1 VRGTDST
8 IQSRLEAI
16 ELVIFD
22 ADGVLTDGSIWL
34 GDDGREMLRFSVLD
48 GYGIFRGYRV
58 GLTYAIITGRT
69 SEALLIRANRLEIDR
84 VYRGQTIKQGAFDEI
99 VADSD
104 LHPRQIA
111 FVGDDLNDLPIMRQ
125 VGISCAVANA
135 RDEVR
140 AEADIVTTA
149 RGGEGAVREF
159 LEMIIAAKG
168 GVPSP

>member
-1 VRGTDST
+1 VAGMHD
-8 IQSRLEAI
+8 RLKAI

-34 GDDGREMLRFSVLD
+34 DDEDREMLRFSVQD
-48 GYGIFRGYRV
+48 GYGIFRGYRA

-69 SEALLIRANRLEIDR
+69 SKALLIRANRLQIER
-84 VYRGQTIKQGAFDEI
+84 VYQGQTVKQAAFDDI
-99 VADSD
+99 VAESG
-104 LHPRQIA
+104 LHPRQMA
-111 FVGDDLNDLPIMRQ
+111 YVGDDLNDLGLMQQ
-125 VGISCAVANA
+125 VGVSCAVANA

-140 AEADIVTTA
+140 AAADIVTTA

-168 GVPSP
+168 GVPTP